1 MAFPQ
6 TTLDI
11 KAELKIGGVWTDVTA
26 DVYTRDLM
34 TITRGRPDEGARTDP
49 GKCGLTFNNG
59 RSKVAP
65 TINGRYSPGNPNSDL
80 YGLIGRNTP
89 VRVHLPAST
98 AHLELDGD
106 PSGYVSTPDTAVLD
120 ITGDIDVRM
129 EFDAD
134 ITLTTLNQTILGKW
148 GTVNA
153 DRSWM
158 VRFINGQMYFLWYD
172 GTGASNQAFWPS
184 TDYGG
189 QALRVTLDVNNGAGG
204 LTAQF
209 YQADSIDGPWTAV
222 GTPLVGA
229 ATTSIQATNSD
240 LRIGPTDSTTT
251 PPRNPFPGTATRF
264 QVRSGIDGTLVAD
277 ADFRP
282 LADGATGFTDSV
294 GRVWTVN
301 GTAKVRKRADRF
313 NGEISSW
320 PSRWDV
326 TGKDVWVPVEA
337 AGVLRRYGQGGT
349 VLQSSLRR
357 RVPSYSPLAYW
368 PLEEGSQATQA
379 SSPIA
384 GVQPL
389 KLTRVTWASADTLP
403 ASAALPVLASA
414 GGALA
419 TLKGSVPAPVGATTG
434 WNVTWVYRL
443 DTAPTILRTFMRV
456 LGTGTVREWTV
467 QSRNNQSRVTGT
479 DASGNTVVDS
489 TIATGTD
496 LFAQWTTTSLRT
508 SESGG
513 TVTWSIVWQDVGGDA
528 GSFSSTYSGS
538 AGRVTAVAS
547 PDSGYTSDLDGLALG
562 HIGVFSTTTTNA
574 YLGAITAWQG
584 EQAGERMLR
593 LAGEELIPLG
603 VRGVIAD
610 QEAVGTQTRTELLEL
625 LEQCADSDGG
635 ILMEH
640 RGRPA
645 LRYRGRT
652 TLYNQQPAL
661 TLSYTTGGEISP
673 PLEPLD
679 DDADVVNDVTVQRI
693 DGSSG
698 RAVLEEGALS
708 VQAPPNGIGT
718 GYDASVQL
726 SLDRDEQAA
735 PIAYWRLH
743 LGTWDAP
750 RYPVVHVNLARA
762 PHLIDAV
769 LGIDQGDVIRLTDL
783 PAWLPPGD
791 ADLIVQGYTESFDQ
805 YAWDIQFTCT
815 PAGPWRTGVVGDPVY
830 GRADTD
836 GSQLDTAATAT
847 ATALNVRTT
856 DGEPW
861 TTSIAD
867 LPFDIRVGGEV
878 MQVEPAGTVLTAN
891 PSFETDTSGWTATNA
906 TLTRSNTVRRV
917 GSWSAVLTTGAGS
930 NPRAADALRAVTAG
944 STYTAL
950 GWLYTPTALP
960 QLVGVNVNWYNA
972 AQAYLSTS
980 SNTASLT
987 PGTWRAFNAQFT
999 APAGAAYASILVTV
1013 TNTPGAGYL
1022 LYASNVKLIGGAT
1035 GIKPVLTDTFA
1046 RAVAATVTD
1055 AFTRT
1060 TSNGWGSADT
1070 GQAWSTSGGVASDY
1084 ATTGTK
1090 GTASVGVVNSS
1101 RFTALA
1107 TVSLADLDMQADV
1120 TVPVVATGASV
1131 STGLRLRS
1139 PDTSNYYYVEVIWG
1153 TGGALSVQLVSRV
1166 AAVST
1171 TIAGPVAKGTYA
1183 AGDTWTVRARIVGSV
1198 LQAKLWKTSGAEPA
1212 LWDVE
1217 AVTTSIPAAGPVGTR
1232 SILSTGN
1239 TNTLPVVVS
1248 WDNIRVTAVSQGWG
1262 TSSSG
1267 DAWTT
1272 SGGSASE
1279 YFVDSIKGEGYTE
1292 LTSVNSSRRVV
1303 TGPNWTDSDL
1313 LIAFTVPVVAATDSI
1328 DPGLMSRYADS
1339 GTYYLGTLHFHN
1351 DSTVDVRIRK
1361 NVAGVFTTMS
1371 ISNLLNGT
1379 YTAGSKYWLRFRT
1392 QGSNLYARGWADGT
1406 LEPTVWHAYTSDTSI
1421 TAGGLVGV
1429 RANLQVNNTN
1439 SLPVTLRSNGF
1450 SVASPQVVTV
1460 VRSVNGIV
1468 KAQSAG
1474 TAVSLDRPA
1483 IVAL

>member
-1 MAFPQ
+1 MAFPLS
-6 TTLDI
+6 TLDI
-11 KAELKIGGVWTDVTA
+11 KADLKINGVWTDVTA
-26 DVYTRDLM
+26 DVFTRDLM

-49 GKCGLTFNNG
+49 GKTTLTFNNG
-59 RSKVAP
+59 LSKVAP
-65 TINGRYSPGNPNSDL
+65 TVSGRYSPGNPNSDL
-80 YGLIGRNTP
+80 YGAIGRNTP

-106 PSGYVSTPDTAVLD
+106 PSGYVSTPDTAILD

-134 ITLTTLNQTILGKW
+134 ITLTALNQTVIGKW

-158 VRFINGQMYFLWYD
+158 VRFINGLMYFLWYD
-172 GTGASNQAFWPS
+172 GTGASNQAFQPI
-184 TDYGG
+184 TLYGG
-189 QALRVTLDVNNGAGG
+189 KALRFTLDVNNGAGG

-209 YQADSIDGPWTAV
+209 YQADSIDGPWTAI
-222 GTPLVGA
+222 GDPLVGA
-229 ATTSIQATNSD
+229 ATTSIQATSSD
-240 LRIGPTDSTTT
+240 LRIGPNDSTTT
-251 PPRNPFPGTATRF
+251 PPRNPFLGTGTRF

-282 LADGATGFTDSV
+282 LADGATAFTDSV
-294 GRVWTVN
+294 GRTWTVN
-301 GTAKVRKRADRF
+301 GTARVRKRVDRF

-320 PSRWDV
+320 PARWDV
-326 TGKDVWVPVEA
+326 SGKDVWVPVEA

-368 PLEEGSQATQA
+368 PLEESNQATQA

-389 KLTRVTWASADTLP
+389 KLTRVNWASADSLP
-403 ASAALPVLASA
+403 SSAALPVLASA

-419 TLKGSVPAPVGATTG
+419 TLRGSVPAPVGTTTG

-443 DTAPTILRTFMRV
+443 DTAPTTLRTFLRV

-467 QSRNNQSRVTGT
+467 QARSTQSRVIGV
-479 DASGNTVVDS
+479 DADGNTVVDS
-489 TIATGTD
+489 TIATGAD
-496 LFAQWTTTSLRT
+496 LFGQWTSTSLRT

-513 TVTWSIVWQDVGGDA
+513 TVTWTIVWQDVGGDA
-528 GSFSSTYSGS
+528 GQFSSTYSGS

-547 PDSGYTSDLDGLALG
+547 PDSGFTSDLDGMAIG
-562 HIGVFSTTTTNA
+562 HIGVFSTTTTDA

-584 EQAGERMLR
+584 EQTGERLMR
-593 LAGEELIPLG
+593 LASEEQIPLG
-603 VRGVIAD
+603 VWGLIAE
-610 QEAVGTQTRTELLEL
+610 QEAVGAQTRTELLEL

-645 LRYRGRT
+645 LRYRGRA

-661 TLSYTTGGEISP
+661 TLSYTTNGEISP

-698 RAVLEEGALS
+698 HAVLEEGALS
-708 VQAPPNGIGT
+708 VQAPPDGIGT
-718 GYDASVQL
+718 GYDTSVQL
-726 SLDRDEQAA
+726 SLDRDEQTE
-735 PIAYWRLH
+735 PIANWRLH

-769 LGIDQGDVIRLTDL
+769 LGLDQGDMIRLTDL

-791 ADLIVQGYTESFDQ
+791 CDLIVQGYTESFDQ

-815 PAGPWRTGVVGDPVY
+815 PAGPWYVGVVGDGIL
-830 GRADTD
+830 GRANTD
-836 GSQLDTAATAT
+836 GSELAAAATST
-847 ATALNVRTT
+847 ATSLTVMTT
-856 DGEPW
+856 NGTPW
-861 TTSIAD
+861 TTSVAD

-891 PSFETDTSGWTATNA
+891 PTFETDTSGWTATSA
-906 TLTRSNTVRRV
+906 TLDRSSRIHRV
-917 GSWSAVLTTGAGS
+917 GAWSALLTTGSGS
-930 NPRAADALRAVTAG
+930 NPRAADALRAVTAS

-950 GWLYTPTALP
+950 GWLYAPVALP

-972 AQAYLSTS
+972 SQTYLSTS

-987 PGTWRAFNAQFT
+987 PGTWTAFNAQFT
-999 APAGAAYASILVTV
+999 APVGAAYGSILFTV

-1022 LYASNVKLIGGAT
+1022 LYADNVKLIAGGT
-1035 GIKPVLTDTFA
+1035 GIKAALKEDFS
-1046 RAVAATVTD
+1046 RSVAAMATD

-1060 TSNGWGSADT
+1060 TSNGWGNADT
-1070 GQAWSTSGGVASDY
+1070 GQAWSISGGTAADY

-1107 TVSLADLDMQADV
+1107 VSLADLDMQADV
-1120 TVPVVATGASV
+1120 TVPVVATGASI

-1139 PDTSNYYYVEVIWG
+1139 PDTSNYYYIEMIWG
-1153 TGGALSVQLVSRV
+1153 TGGTISVQLVSRV

-1171 TIAGPVAKGTYA
+1171 TIAGPVSKGTYA
-1183 AGDTWTVRARIVGSV
+1183 ASDTWTVRARVVGSV
-1198 LQAKLWKTSGAEPA
+1198 LQAKLWKTSTSEPDV
-1212 LWDVE
+1212 WDVE
-1217 AVTTSIPAAGPVGTR
+1217 AVTTSLTAAAPVGTR
-1232 SILSTGN
+1232 ALLSTGN

-1248 WDNIRVTAVSQGWG
+1248 WDNVRVTAVAQGWG

-1279 YFVDSIKGEGYTE
+1279 YFVDTIKGEGYIE
-1292 LTSVNSSRRVV
+1292 LTTVNSSRRVV
-1303 TGPNWTDSDL
+1303 TGPSWADTDL
-1313 LIAFTVPVVAATDSI
+1313 LAAFTVPIVAATDSI
-1328 DPGLMSRYADS
+1328 DPGIMSRYADS

-1351 DSTVDVRIRK
+1351 DSTVDVRIRE
-1361 NVAGVFTTMS
+1361 NVAGVFTTLS
-1371 ISNLLNGT
+1371 ISNLLPGT
-1379 YTAGSKYWLRFRT
+1379 YSAGSTYWLRFRT
-1392 QGSNLYARGWADGT
+1392 QGSNLYARGWAYGT
-1406 LEPTVWHAYTSDTSI
+1406 TEPTIWHASTSDTSL
-1421 TAGGLVGV
+1421 TAAGRVGI

-1439 SLPVTLRSNGF
+1439 TPPVTMRIGSF
-1450 SVASPQVVTV
+1450 TVDSPQVLTVT
-1460 VRSVNGIV
+1460 RSVNGIV
-1468 KAQSAG
+1468 KAQTAG
-1474 TAVSLDRPA
+1474 TAVSLANPA
-1483 IVAL
+1483 HVAL